1 MLVDWLSVTI
11 KNLVE
16 NNDYDLAL
24 NHVKNILGLPYNL
37 PFSDCNG
44 MYGFSKRISF
54 DGINIHYDRDD
65 RLIWL
70 EMSGQGCRNFET
82 YGHGDWLKLFD
93 YVNQDDC
100 NVTRLDIAIDDKE
113 GILNLKK
120 LADDTLKTRYVSRMR
135 EYDVRQSSKGITI
148 YHGSPQSDTR
158 IRIYDKALERG
169 YVDGEHWVRFE
180 IQLRRDRCINFI
192 REVLDTGDIGYIT
205 TGVINNYLRY
215 VKLDKT
221 RIERCGLAPYWKRF
235 LLHTEKISIFSKV
248 GTEYNLYQLE
258 DYIYR
263 QCGNAIK
270 TLHDIKGSIGFWHE
284 LAENRPE
291 DINPKYIELLKQEG
305 IDVNTK

>member
-1 MLVDWLSVTI
+1 MLVDWLSVTF
-11 KNLVE
+11 KNLYY
-16 NNDYDLAL
+16 NDDVDLAL

-37 PFSDCNG
+37 PFSDAKG
-44 MYGFSKRISF
+44 MYGFSKRIAY

-82 YGHGDWLKLFD
+82 HGHGDWLKLFD

-113 GILNLKK
+113 GILKLKR
-120 LADDTLKTRYVSRMR
+120 LANDTLAGKYVSRMR
-135 EYDVRQSSKGITI
+135 DYDVRQSSKGITI

-158 IRIYDKALERG
+158 IRIYDKAVERG
-169 YVDGEHWVRFE
+169 YTDGSHWVRFE
-180 IQLRRDRCINFI
+180 IQLRRKRCVNFI
-192 REVLDTGDIGYIT
+192 KQVLDSNDVGYIAV
-205 TGVINNYLRY
+205 GVINTYLRY
-215 VKLDKT
+215 VKLDAT
-221 RIERCGLAPYWKRF
+221 RKERCSIVPYWRKF
-235 LLHTEKISIFSKV
+235 ISHTEKISLFAKCGV
-248 GTEYNLYQLE
+248 DYNLYQLE
-258 DYIYR
+258 DYVYR

-270 TLHDIKGSIGFWHE
+270 TLYDIKGSIAFWAD

-291 DINPKYIELLKQEG
+291 DINPKYIELLKKEG